1 MKKLNE
7 PGAPAVF
14 PKFLKC
20 NNCGCEALVESYE
33 DMEANLPGYSILPP
47 PNPPGIFQF
56 GCPNNCGA
64 AYVAACIEC
73 RQKFHYE
80 TSITFGGG
88 DDPTHIGFGERKVV
102 EIPPSSIDRLQ
113 GKPEAPKRYRFTHK
127 RRPKRR
133 PGGTNGPLP

>member
-20 NNCGCEALVESYE
+20 NNCGCEVLVESYD
-33 DMEANLPGYSILPP
+33 DMEDSLPGFHWLAA

-64 AYVAACIEC
+64 IYVAGCIDC

-80 TSITFGGG
+80 TGISFGGT
-88 DDPTHIGFGERKVV
+88 DDPTHVRFGERKMV
-102 EIPPSSIDRLQ
+102 EVEPPD
-113 GKPEAPKRYRFTHK
+113 PHADTPKRYRFTHK

-133 PGGTNGPLP
+133 RGGDDHGPVPQ